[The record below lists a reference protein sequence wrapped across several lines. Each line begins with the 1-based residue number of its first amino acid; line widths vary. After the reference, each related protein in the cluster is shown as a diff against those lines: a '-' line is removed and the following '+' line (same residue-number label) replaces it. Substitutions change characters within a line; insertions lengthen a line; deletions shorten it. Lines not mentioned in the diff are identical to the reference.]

1 MSEEKIQ
8 FEDKMTAGIFVGALV
23 LIAALFVGGGIK
35 LYKHS
40 KEEAKAIALNEA
52 RCKELAFIY
61 GDSVKVTDGFYKG
74 QEGTVVDRFGY
85 SDGTAM
91 KIDLKGGTGTVI
103 SVKCKDL
110 AR

>member
-1 MSEEKIQ
+1 MENKIR
-8 FEDKMTAGIFVGALV
+8 FEDKMILLV
-23 LIAALFVGGGIK
+23 LFLLTVLLVVGLGSATWKTI
-35 LYKHS
+35 S
-40 KEEAKAIALNEA
+40 KDNEERAAIALNEA
-52 RCKELAFIY
+52 RCKELALIY

-74 QEGTVVDRFGY
+74 QEGTVVDRTGY

-91 KIDLKGGTGTVI
+91 KINLKGGTGTVI